1 MKKLFAIL
9 VFLSMLLAACG
20 QTQAPAGSIAPTP
33 AGTNKNGSTNTAEV
47 PNVNPAEPA
56 QPKADSTPSRAL
68 DKVKVG
74 TLGVFGDSAIYLAAE
89 RGYFKEQGIE
99 VDIQKFGAATELITA
114 LGTGQIDAGDGPANA
129 ALYNMLGSK
138 INIKLVAP
146 NVTSEKG
153 RDGGALVVGKRLSEE
168 IKKPADLKGRKIGVA
183 AVKGSASQIYIEKL
197 LAPEGLTLKDI
208 EFVGLTFADMLP
220 ALSNGAI
227 DAAILPEPHLS
238 NGITQGIFFQ
248 FRGNG
253 EMFPGQE
260 ANLFMLSPDFAK
272 KTDIANRLTTA
283 RLKGVRDYNDA
294 FFKNKGRDE
303 VVSILTKNTSVKEA
317 AAYKNIN
324 FAAMHPD
331 GKLNP
336 ASLLEEVEWYTK
348 NGIVTNPV
356 DIQAAVDTSYS
367 EYALKTLGPYD
378 K

>member
-1 MKKLFAIL
+1 MKKM
-9 VFLSMLLAACG
+9 FLLLASFTILLTACG
-20 QTQAPAGSIAPTP
+20 QAPAPAGSTATTAPAAQK
-33 AGTNKNGSTNTAEV
+33 AGDAK
-47 PNVNPAEPA
+47 PAEPA
-56 QPKADSTPSRAL
+56 KSETPKPADSQPKAL
-68 DKVKVG
+68 EKVKIG

-99 VDIQKFGAATELITA
+99 ADIQKFGAATELIAA
-114 LGTGQIDAGDGPANA
+114 LGTGQIDAGNGPANA
-129 ALYNMLGSK
+129 ALYNMLGTK
-138 INIKLVAP
+138 INIKIVAP

-153 RDGGALVVGKRLSEE
+153 RDGGALVVAKKLADQV
-168 IKKPADLKGRKIGVA
+168 KKPADLKGRKIGVA

-197 LAPEGLTLKDI
+197 LAPDGLTLKDV

-220 ALSNGAI
+220 AISNGAI

-238 NGITQGIFFQ
+238 NGISQGIFFQ

-272 KTDIANRLTTA
+272 KTDLANRLTAA

-303 VVSILTKNTSVKEA
+303 IVSILTKYTAVKDA

-331 GKLNP
+331 GKINP

-356 DIQAAVDTSYS
+356 DIKAAVDTSYS
-367 EYALKTLGPYD
+367 ENAVKTLGPYAQ
-378 K
+378 